1 MINDT
6 IDILDPYILNIG
18 IDFVIRPTS
27 GVDKYEL
34 LDRAIQAIKAKYETP
49 FYIGE
54 PIFISDIYSTLSEVP
69 GVLDVVKVKLNNK
82 VGSDYSS
89 ANIDIN
95 KNLSPDGDYLVV
107 PKNAIVE
114 IKFPA
119 VDIKGKIR

>member
-1 MINDT
+1 
-6 IDILDPYILNIG
+6 
-18 IDFVIRPTS
+18 
-27 GVDKYEL
+27 
-34 LDRAIQAIKAKYETP
+34 
-49 FYIGE
+49 
-54 PIFISDIYSTLSEVP
+54 VP